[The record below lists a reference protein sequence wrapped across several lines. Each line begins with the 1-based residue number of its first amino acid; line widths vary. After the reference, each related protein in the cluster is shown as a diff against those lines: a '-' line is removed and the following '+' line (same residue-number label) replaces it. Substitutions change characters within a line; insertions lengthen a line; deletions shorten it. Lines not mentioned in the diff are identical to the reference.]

1 MKNLFNNIIFISV
14 LFSFLYTG
22 CENAD
27 LQKSTVLD
35 DKRLTERYVDACN
48 ECPNEEDC
56 CGRIL
61 FVSGPPITFYTCG
74 TTDGDAAACSDAVT
88 GCMTIDGVKNSEIIF
103 EDGYLLLCMEE
114 NHSFYLRV
122 TDFTNTVVLNI
133 TFQLGQIS
141 PQSIN
146 VTISGPGTY
155 AFTVDDDCVVSQCY
169 P

>member
-1 MKNLFNNIIFISV
+1 MKNPFSTIMFISV

-22 CENAD
+22 CEKAD

-35 DKRLTERYVDACN
+35 DKRITERYVDACN
-48 ECPNEEDC
+48 ECPNMEDC

-61 FVSGPPITFYTCG
+61 FVSGSSISFYTCG

-88 GCMTIDGVKNSEIIF
+88 GCMTIDGVKNSEIAL
-103 EDGYLLLCMEE
+103 DSGYRLVCMEE

-122 TDFTNTVVLNI
+122 SAVTGTVVLNI
-133 TFQLGQIS
+133 TFQHGQTS

-146 VTISGPGTY
+146 VSISSPGTY
-155 AFTVDDDCVVSQCY
+155 AFTVDGDCEVMQCY